1 MRGVGSGGGG
11 GAGAFFYV
19 LGAVRSWSTAENSSR
34 QQARACCAVLCCAV
48 ETVLPSVVLLYC
60 AVLTGTVGLFLGV
73 ETPVTTPTG
82 ITFSM
87 LSFFFGFS
95 LTSLSQLQIPALKF
109 ELGTWKPS

>member
-1 MRGVGSGGGG
+1 MYLVLSE
-11 GAGAFFYV
+11 AGAQLRIARVSRLGRAV
-19 LGAVRSWSTAENSSR
+19 L
-34 QQARACCAVLCCAV
+34 CCAVLCCAV